1 MMVGGKKDEQ
11 KGDGDGKWVE
21 KGEVEESSRAESV

>member
-1 MMVGGKKDEQ
+1 MMVGGKKEEK
-11 KGDGDGKWVE
+11 KGDEMWVE

>member
-1 MMVGGKKDEQ
+1 MFVGGKEEK
-11 KGDGDGKWVE
+11 KGDGMWVE